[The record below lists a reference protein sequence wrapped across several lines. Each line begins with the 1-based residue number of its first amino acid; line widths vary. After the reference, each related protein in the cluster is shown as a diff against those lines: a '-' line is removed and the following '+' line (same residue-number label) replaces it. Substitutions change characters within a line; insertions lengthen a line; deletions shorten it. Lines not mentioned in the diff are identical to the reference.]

1 MSELQVLAA
10 IRSYLLEE
18 KAAPHVH
25 LDLPPNAA
33 YPLVLLELEEI
44 WSSFGTSG
52 KGIQARVKFKVSVYA
67 RMPHRQEMALIS
79 DKIKHA
85 LEGVNL
91 KLPENKGA
99 TLRFLACV
107 AEAPPD
113 KGQPLATHHFYDAI
127 ISGER
132 R

>member
-1 MSELQVLAA
+1 VSELQVLSAV
-10 IRSYLLEE
+10 RGYLLEE

-25 LDLPPNAA
+25 LDLPPNAV

-44 WSSFGTSG
+44 WSNFRTSG
-52 KGIQARVKFKVSVYA
+52 TGIQARVKFKVSVYA
-67 RMPHRQEMALIS
+67 HIPQRREMALIS

-85 LEGVNL
+85 LKAANL
-91 KLPENKGA
+91 KLPENQGA